1 MLLIIR
7 LNLKVNKLNNLMENR
22 YIDVC
27 IIPHETII
35 NKIDV
40 KDKNKIGIIG
50 IACIP
55 NLMSGG
61 WKALRLGFIPQCVLL
76 DYSGCS
82 KHWLDKEKMTEI
94 NELYLEKEILGK
106 KH

>member
-1 MLLIIR
+1 MQIVILI
-7 LNLKVNKLNNLMENR
+7 NLNNLMENR

-50 IACIP
+50 IS
-55 NLMSGG
+55 M
-61 WKALRLGFIPQCVLL
+61 
-76 DYSGCS
+76 Y
-82 KHWLDKEKMTEI
+82 T
-94 NELYLEKEILGK
+94 
-106 KH
+106 